1 MLRFDNPPAH
11 VYEHP
16 NRVANP
22 LPVLYTFDPATGQY
36 LRNGKDPALVV
47 FQPLMYRLTYSARHG
62 KCTKEWLDVLFLS
75 KFNTVGLLSL
85 PNWYALELFQCL
97 KILELRQIQI
107 HGVWLS
113 MTRRANERRTSDG
126 FPVHEGATRQ
136 VTANRG
142 DKRTYIPHVNSYYW
156 ASTWDCVRATRTI
169 SDLWSNPWEKAH
181 GQ

>member
-1 MLRFDNPPAH
+1 MLRFNNPPDH
-11 VYEHP
+11 VYESP
-16 NRVANP
+16 RRVANP
-22 LPVLYTFDPATGQY
+22 LPILYTFDPATGQY

-47 FQPLMYRLTYSARHG
+47 IQPLMYRLTYSSRHG
-62 KCTKEWLDVLFLS
+62 KCKKEWLDVLFLS

-85 PNWYALELFQCL
+85 PGRYALELFQCL
-97 KILELRQIQI
+97 KILELREIQI
-107 HGVWLS
+107 HGAWLS
-113 MTRRANERRTSDG
+113 LTRRVSET
-126 FPVHEGATRQ
+126 
-136 VTANRG
+136 TALFQENRG